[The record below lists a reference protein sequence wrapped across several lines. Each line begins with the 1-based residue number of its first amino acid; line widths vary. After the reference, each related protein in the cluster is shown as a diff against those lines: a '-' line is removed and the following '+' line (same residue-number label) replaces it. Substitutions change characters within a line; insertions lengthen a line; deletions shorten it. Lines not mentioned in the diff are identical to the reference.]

1 MKQGFNIYEAEKDDK
16 EYKKVR
22 RDNFITSHPEDRDR
36 MNEPYNQERW
46 RYMMPHT
53 AVELLLECFGG
64 DERQAYLIKRAIEIS
79 IEHFAIEMD
88 DAAECLRIVE
98 QRVGNLGRDT
108 KS

>member
-79 IEHFAIEMD
+79 IEHFAIEMED
-88 DAAECLRIVE
+88 DVECMRIVE
-98 QRVGNLGRDT
+98 QRVENSES
-108 KS
+108 KF

>member
-1 MKQGFNIYEAEKDDK
+1 MKQSFNIYEAEKDDQ

-22 RDNFITSHPEDRDR
+22 RDNFITSHPEAIDR
-36 MNEPYNQERW
+36 MGKPYHQNRW

-79 IEHFAIEMD
+79 IEHFAIEMED
-88 DAAECLRIVE
+88 DAECLRIVE
-98 QRVGNLGRDT
+98 KRVKDAEYAQKL
-108 KS
+108 